1 MPGADFRGHTYLAR
15 VEWSGSTGAGYRA
28 YPRAHTAWTPPATD
42 GFDLSADPH
51 FRGDP
56 DLPNPEQLLVL
67 AASSCQ
73 LLSFLAVAARGGVD
87 VVSYEDDATGE
98 MPDDLVPQR
107 ITRIVLR
114 PRVRVA
120 PHGPAGPD
128 AGPVDTATVERMLH
142 EAHEQCYVA
151 NSLTT
156 EVVVEPRIEVAPG

>member
-1 MPGADFRGHTYLAR
+1 MPGGADHRYRAQVR
-15 VEWSGSTGAGYRA
+15 WSGSTGAGYRA
-28 YPRAHTAWTPPATD
+28 YPRAHTAWTPPATE

-51 FRGDP
+51 FRGDA

-87 VVSYEDDATGE
+87 VVGYEDDAVGE
-98 MPDDLVPQR
+98 MPVDLLPQR

-114 PRVRVA
+114 PRVTVA
-120 PHGPAGPD
+120 AGAD
-128 AGPVDTATVERMLH
+128 RDVVERMLH
-142 EAHEQCYVA
+142 EAHDQCYIA

-156 EVVVEPRIEVAPG
+156 DVVVES

>member
-1 MPGADFRGHTYLAR
+1 MPDADTRGHVYSAR

-28 YPRAHTAWTPPATD
+28 YPRAHTAWTPPAPE

-73 LLSFLAVAARGGVD
+73 LLSFLAVAAQGGVD
-87 VVSYEDDATGE
+87 VLAYADDATGE
-98 MPDDLVPQR
+98 MPNDLVPQR

-114 PRVRVA
+114 PVVTVA
-120 PHGPAGPD
+120 A
-128 AGPVDTATVERMLH
+128 DTDPATVERMTH
-142 EAHEQCYVA
+142 EAHEQCYIA

-156 EVVVEPRIEVAPG
+156 EVVVEVEILLT

>member
-15 VEWSGSTGAGYRA
+15 VEWSGSTGTGYRA
-28 YPRAHTAWTPPATD
+28 YPRAHTAWTPPATE

-73 LLSFLAVAARGGVD
+73 LLSFLAVAARAGVD
-87 VVSYEDDATGE
+87 VVGYTDDAMGE

-114 PRVRVA
+114 PRVQVA
-120 PHGPAGPD
+120 AGADPL
-128 AGPVDTATVERMLH
+128 VVERLLH
-142 EAHEQCYVA
+142 DAHEQCYIA

-156 EVVVEPRIEVAPG
+156 DVVVEPTIEVAPT